1 MPIIYLSP
9 STQEWNY
16 YVNGGTEEEYMNLLA
31 DKMVP
36 YLDASG
42 IRPYFKGIFISEEV
56 GADKPSKAFFG
67 ACFAAI
73 PGFRPEDAVMVGDS
87 LTSDIRGGRNAG
99 LRTVWFNPHGKEP
112 RADIRP
118 DCTIHAL
125 PELPALLTSM
135 Q

>member
-1 MPIIYLSP
+1 
-9 STQEWNY
+9 
-16 YVNGGTEEEYMNLLA
+16 
-31 DKMVP
+31 
-36 YLDASG
+36 
-42 IRPYFKGIFISEEV
+42 
-56 GADKPSKAFFG
+56 
-67 ACFAAI
+67 
-73 PGFRPEDAVMVGDS
+73 MVGDS

-118 DCTIHAL
+118 DCTIHTL